1 MTEAETPATLET
13 THSQPSSSQPST
25 TQTNTAQP
33 STAQPPPVP
42 TATRARFSWLAFFAF
57 LFAVIALSV
66 VGWRTYRDQTESE
79 LANYRVESIIRD
91 QGLTLGDLRQQ
102 LADLRADDRSGRQQ
116 LAMLIEQQRVQI
128 EAQQQRILEL
138 TSIDR
143 SDWEL
148 AEAEYL
154 LQLANQRVL
163 LGGDSHGSM
172 ELLNAADGIIRDLD
186 DSGLLPVRAALAQDV
201 AALKAMPAV
210 DIEGTYVAIAAA
222 ADQAGA
228 LPLIRA
234 PEIADTAA
242 ATTTAPA
249 ANTWS
254 DRLSAGLEAAVLK
267 LEQLVQIRRRDQ
279 PYKPLLAPEYEAA
292 LRQQLKLAFEQAQS
306 ALLAGNQKLYEA
318 SLTKAENWLTNY
330 FTLDEQATR
339 AVAATIAELKARQIK
354 PQMPDISSS
363 RRALNTFIKS
373 RRALQDDNGNQARA
387 LSLPGTAP

>member
-1 MTEAETPATLET
+1 MTEAEIPATPINTPDTSALPPPAPTPA
-13 THSQPSSSQPST
+13 
-25 TQTNTAQP
+25 
-33 STAQPPPVP
+33 
-42 TATRARFSWLAFFAF
+42 RARFSWLAFFAF
-57 LFAVIALSV
+57 LFAALALGV
-66 VGWRTYRDQTESE
+66 VGWLTYRDQTENE

-163 LGGDSHGSM
+163 LGGDAHGSM
-172 ELLNAADGIIRDLD
+172 ELLTAADGIIRDLD
-186 DSGLLPVRAALAQDV
+186 DSGLLPVRAALAQDM

-210 DIEGTYVAIAAA
+210 DIEGTYVAITAAA
-222 ADQAGA
+222 NQAAA

-234 PEIADTAA
+234 PEIADATAA
-242 ATTTAPA
+242 VPTPA
-249 ANTWS
+249 ASTWS
-254 DRLSAGLEAAVLK
+254 DRLNAGLEAAVLK
-267 LEQLVQIRRRDQ
+267 LGELVQIRRRDQ
-279 PYKPLLAPEYEAA
+279 PYQPLLAPEYEAA
-292 LRQQLKLAFEQAQS
+292 LRQQLQLAFEQAQS

-318 SLTKAENWLTNY
+318 SLTKAETWLNTY

-339 AVAATIAELKARQIK
+339 AIAATLAELKTRQIK

-373 RRALQDDNGNQARA
+373 RRALQDDNGNHGRA